1 MAHKKRHKKD
11 RYNQD
16 DIEQSQYRPPII
28 NPKGRKKDTKEEL
41 DIIIGD
47 LFFKTKTDNQ
57 NLFCELIDNK
67 EIIVCSG
74 PAGVGK
80 SMLSVAKALE
90 LLKAPKNEFYK
101 IIIATPAVEADENLG
116 FLPGTAEEKLLPY
129 IFSTLYLF
137 EKMIGKDRVKN
148 LRENDYLQIL
158 PLAFIRG
165 MNIDNSILIAE
176 EFQNATPRQVKTIL
190 TRIGHHSKFIISG
203 DLEQS
208 DRYSNKEKCGLYD
221 AMTRLQDIDEIGIFR
236 FDEKDI
242 VRNKVI
248 GKILDKYKDTK
259 TT

>member
-11 RYNQD
+11 RFNQQD
-16 DIEQSQYRPPII
+16 EPEQKYI
-28 NPKGRKKDTKEEL
+28 PKITNQQGRKKDSKAEL
-41 DIIIGD
+41 EILIGD
-47 LFFKTKTDNQ
+47 IYFKTKTDNQ
-57 NLFCELIDNK
+57 NLFCELIDEK
-67 EIIVCSG
+67 EIVVCSG

-101 IIIATPAVEADENLG
+101 IIIATPAVEADENIG

-137 EKMIGKDRVKN
+137 EKLIGKDRVKN

-208 DRYSNKEKCGLYD
+208 DRYEKKEKCGLYD
-221 AMTRLQDIDEIGIFR
+221 AMNRLSGIDEIGIHR

-248 GKILDKYKDTK
+248 GKILEKYKS
-259 TT
+259 